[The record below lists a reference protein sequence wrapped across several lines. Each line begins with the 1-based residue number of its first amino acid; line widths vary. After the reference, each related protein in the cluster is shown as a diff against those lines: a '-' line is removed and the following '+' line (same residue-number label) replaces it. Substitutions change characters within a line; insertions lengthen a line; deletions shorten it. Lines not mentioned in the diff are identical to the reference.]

1 MSIFIDKNKLFLVE
15 IKGHYIFDSIGNNIG
30 FKIKESG
37 DINLTA
43 LAAGRDFE
51 SMSKIIE
58 DASIINAVNG
68 KPLLRSSVF
77 CKSILLSFFREIR
90 IKSENENA
98 VYPVN
103 LDLINKM
110 QYDIVK
116 NLASRWLEITDGR

>member
-1 MSIFIDKNKLFLVE
+1 MSIFIDRNKLFSV
-15 IKGHYIFDSIGNNIG
+15 IIQGHYIYDSFGNNIG
-30 FKIKESG
+30 FKIKNDG
-37 DINLTA
+37 DVTITA
-43 LAAGRDFE
+43 FAAGRDFE

-58 DASIINAVNG
+58 DASIINSVNG

-90 IKSENENA
+90 VESENENS

-103 LDLINKM
+103 LDLVNKM

-116 NLASRWLEITDGR
+116 NLATKWLEITDGR